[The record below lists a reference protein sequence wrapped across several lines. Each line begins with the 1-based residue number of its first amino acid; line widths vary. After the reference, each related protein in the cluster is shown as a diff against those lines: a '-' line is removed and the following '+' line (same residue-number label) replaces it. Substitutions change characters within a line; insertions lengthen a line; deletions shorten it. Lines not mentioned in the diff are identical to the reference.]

1 MARVKNGQKNV
12 TKSVIPVC
20 GQTQCPAR
28 TNGKADGLPVHP
40 CATMRVQIPLLA
52 RELAVQAVRACGLL
66 AQTGDL
72 VLLVGLEI
80 ALEPVPVGR
89 GARRRPPTP
98 GCAWRCGRGTSG
110 HGMIDHG
117 AAREL
122 DAARSRATPSVS
134 TSRSL
139 VGSSSS
145 SRLPPCFKRER
156 KVQAVA
162 LAAGE
167 HAGEL
172 LLVGSL
178 EAEAGHIGAGGHLDA
193 RPPR

>member
-80 ALEPVPVGR
+80 ALEPVPVLVRGQFPGLPGEQDRPSGR
-89 GARRRPPTP
+89 GGRTP
-98 GCAWRCGRGTSG
+98 APL
-110 HGMIDHG
+110 
-117 AAREL
+117 A
-122 DAARSRATPSVS
+122 P
-134 TSRSL
+134 
-139 VGSSSS
+139 
-145 SRLPPCFKRER
+145 
-156 KVQAVA
+156 QAHA
-162 LAAGE
+162 LAAESARALSHTDERG
-167 HAGEL
+167 GRRPSRS
-172 LLVGSL
+172 SL
-178 EAEAGHIGAGGHLDA
+178 RGIASGRI
-193 RPPR
+193 RVSRFS

>member
-80 ALEPVPVGR
+80 ALEPVPIGR
-89 GARRRPPTP
+89 MLVVALPRQDV
-98 GCAWRCGRGTSG
+98 RGDAVEEPAVMG
-110 HGMIDHG
+110 DHHG

-122 DAARSRATPSVS
+122 DERVLERLQRLDIEVV
-134 TSRSL
+134 RRL
-139 VGSSSS
+139 V
-145 SRLPPCFKRER
+145 
-156 KVQAVA
+156 
-162 LAAGE
+162 
-167 HAGEL
+167 
-172 LLVGSL
+172 
-178 EAEAGHIGAGGHLDA
+178 
-193 RPPR
+193 